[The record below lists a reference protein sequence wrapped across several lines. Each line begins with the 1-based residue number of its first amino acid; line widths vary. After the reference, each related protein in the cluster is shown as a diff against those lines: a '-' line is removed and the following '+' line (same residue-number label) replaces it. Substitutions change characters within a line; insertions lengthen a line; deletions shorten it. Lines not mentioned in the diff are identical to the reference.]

1 VHFRLWV
8 GTTVLIHFLGSDQR
22 SRPVRA
28 TAGTRLAAALAAE
41 KLDEFGKACRRGAAQ
56 PLKPRGLKRKRA
68 TMDDDDT
75 DADDQNFAASS
86 TEDGSDSEILEI
98 SNEEVRSPLT

>member
-1 VHFRLWV
+1 
-8 GTTVLIHFLGSDQR
+8 LGWDYSTNTFWSDQQR

-41 KLDEFGKACRRGAAQ
+41 KLDEFGNSCRRLGGLAQ
-56 PLKPRGLKRKRA
+56 SLKPRGLKRKRA

-75 DADDQNFAASS
+75 DAEDQNFAASS
-86 TEDGSDSEILEI
+86 TEDGSDDHSEILEI
-98 SNEEVRSPLT
+98 SNEEVRTPFT